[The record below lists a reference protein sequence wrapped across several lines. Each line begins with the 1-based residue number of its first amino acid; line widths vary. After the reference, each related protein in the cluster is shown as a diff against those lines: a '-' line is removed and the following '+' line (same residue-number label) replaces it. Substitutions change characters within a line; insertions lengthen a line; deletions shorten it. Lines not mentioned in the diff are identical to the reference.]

1 MLLPFKY
8 FNYLEN
14 IWISLTKPKNTEKF
28 TIKPHRWDDKEALC
42 NPMRRWERI
51 ARARARFLT
60 YYKVFEE
67 GNALNKS

>member
-42 NPMRRWERI
+42 NPMRR
-51 ARARARFLT
+51 
-60 YYKVFEE
+60 
-67 GNALNKS
+67 